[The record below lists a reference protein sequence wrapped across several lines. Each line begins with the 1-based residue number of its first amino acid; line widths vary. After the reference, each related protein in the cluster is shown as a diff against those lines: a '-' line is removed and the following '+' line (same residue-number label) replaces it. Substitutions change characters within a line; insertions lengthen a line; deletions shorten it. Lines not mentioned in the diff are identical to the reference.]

1 MQQAQNLAL
10 HQAVNSGKIQILN
23 NKQRSLDYA
32 RYGEQQLSGLGN

>member
-1 MQQAQNLAL
+1 MNFEAILNGIPAY
-10 HQAVNSGKIQILN
+10 AKDIIQILN